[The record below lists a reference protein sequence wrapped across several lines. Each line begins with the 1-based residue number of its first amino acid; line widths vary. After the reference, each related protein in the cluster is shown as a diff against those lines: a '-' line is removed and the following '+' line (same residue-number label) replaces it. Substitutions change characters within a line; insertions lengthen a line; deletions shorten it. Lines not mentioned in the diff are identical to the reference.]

1 MATAL
6 YICYFGVR
14 EPLVQ
19 TQVIPYLR
27 ELVKDGNEMTLL
39 TFEPAP
45 TASSSV
51 EAFWVGIER
60 ELAEQGIKLHS
71 LRYHKRPSVPAT
83 LFDIANGAR
92 YIRRLM
98 RSKPFDMLHARSH
111 VPMMMAVAA
120 RKLSAHKPK
129 LLFDIRGFMP
139 EEYVDAGVW
148 SETGSIYKNFKRVEA
163 RLMTEADGFVVL
175 AEAARDV
182 LFPESRETGFDAAGR
197 PVEVIPCCVDFER
210 RFSGDAA
217 AERAATR
224 SELNIDGR
232 FVFTHIGALGGL
244 YLTEQMADLL
254 AVARER
260 DPKTFAL
267 FLTQSDPRLI
277 SQPLIERGF
286 AESDFFVG
294 KVGAD
299 KISGY
304 LHASDVGLSFVKST
318 FATKSR
324 SPTKIPEYLACGLP
338 VIANAGVG
346 DVDALL
352 RADRTGV
359 ILSEFSRTAYAA
371 ALDDLAEL
379 LLETGLLAERCR
391 SSAKIRFDLETVGAK
406 SYRRLYDA
414 MIEI

>member
-1 MATAL
+1 MARSL

-27 ELVKDGNEMTLL
+27 ELVKGGHELTLL
-39 TFEPAP
+39 TFEPGD
-45 TASSSV
+45 V
-51 EAFWVGIER
+51 DDEAVREELAGQGIEW
-60 ELAEQGIKLHS
+60 HW

-92 YIRRLM
+92 HIRALM
-98 RSKPFDMLHARSH
+98 KRKPFDILHARSH
-111 VPMMMAVAA
+111 VPMMMATLA
-120 RKLSAHKPK
+120 RKLSSHKPK

-148 SETGSIYKNFKRVEA
+148 SETGSIYRNFKGIET
-163 RLMTEADGFVVL
+163 RLMNEANGFVVL
-175 AEAARDV
+175 AEAARNV
-182 LFPESRETGFDAAGR
+182 LFPESRETGFDTASR

-210 RFSGDAA
+210 RFSGDPAT
-217 AERAATR
+217 ERSAIRA
-224 SELNIDGR
+224 ELNIEAR
-232 FVFTHIGALGGL
+232 CVFTHIGALGGL
-244 YLTEQMADLL
+244 YLTEQMADFLET
-254 AVARER
+254 ARER

-267 FLTQSDPRLI
+267 FLTQSDPKLI

-346 DVDALL
+346 DVDSVLQTG
-352 RADRTGV
+352 RTGV
-359 ILSEFSRTAYAA
+359 ILYEFSRTGYTL
-371 ALDDLAEL
+371 ALDQLDALMSGTA
-379 LLETGLLAERCR
+379 LLAEKCR
-391 SSAKIRFDLETVGAK
+391 SSAHRRFDLATIGGE
-406 SYRRLYDA
+406 SYRRLYLRLSGP
-414 MIEI
+414 EG

>member
-1 MATAL
+1 MARSL

-27 ELVKDGNEMTLL
+27 ELVKGGHELTLL

-45 TASSSV
+45 TSPSSV
-51 EAFWVGIER
+51 SASGVEIEQELAADGIEW
-60 ELAEQGIKLHS
+60 HN
-71 LRYHKRPSVPAT
+71 LRYHKWPSVPAT
-83 LFDIANGAR
+83 LFDIGNGAR
-92 YIRRLM
+92 YIRRLHNG
-98 RSKPFDMLHARSH
+98 KPFDILHARSH

-120 RKLSAHKPK
+120 RKFSAHKPK
-129 LLFDIRGFMP
+129 LLFDIRGFLP

-148 SETGSIYKNFKRVEA
+148 SETGAIYKNFKRVET
-163 RLMTEADGFVVL
+163 RLMSEADGFVVL

-182 LFPESRETGFDAAGR
+182 LFPESRETGFDGAGR

-224 SELNIDGR
+224 AELNIDGR

-244 YLTEQMADLL
+244 YLTEQMAYLL

-267 FLTQSDPRLI
+267 FLTQSDPDLI
-277 SQPLIERGF
+277 SQPLIEHGF
-286 AESDFFVG
+286 SESDYFVG
-294 KVGAD
+294 RVAAD

-304 LHASDVGLSFVKST
+304 LHASDVGLSFVKAT

-338 VIANAGVG
+338 VIANTAVG
-346 DVDALL
+346 DVDILIRDNGVGALL
-352 RADRTGV
+352 DDFMARR
-359 ILSEFSRTAYAA
+359 YAS
-371 ALDDLAEL
+371 ALDEIERLGDVA
-379 LLETGLLAERCR
+379 GRCR
-391 SSAKIRFDLETVGAK
+391 ETAKREFDLDAVGGDR
-406 SYRRLYDA
+406 YRRMYRKLSG
-414 MIEI
+414 